1 VRAVGT
7 AHSWSSY
14 GAGEDLDSP
23 SQSRRRLLCLDL
35 SGLDAGPATVLATK
49 SCRSDDDDDNDDDDD
64 TGSAVAVVTVG
75 AGALVSA
82 LARAA
87 LARGVGVR
95 SLPLLHAQTVGGA
108 VSVGSHGS
116 SAREGTLSDQVD
128 YFHL

>member
-1 VRAVGT
+1 MRALGT

-49 SCRSDDDDDNDDDDD
+49 SCRSDDDDDDDD

-128 YFHL
+128 YSYL